1 MTRYPACRVSIP
13 WFSCVLP
20 HKVAIGSKIACEMLC
35 FPIETVV
42 GGREGRRFR
51 TGGCVG
57 FSWVSGGIRFAC
69 GQITCKSQGLLP
81 VGSQFPVFLWVS
93 GVSSFACGQITCKS
107 QGLLPVGSQFLGFS
121 WVSGD
126 VRFAC
131 GQTTCKS
138 QGILSVG
145 SILCVFVGVRGYPSF
160 RSHKRKK
167 MFLWLVEQTS
177 CLITLALRIKR
188 YISNNQIASKLSIY
202 QPVAIVQNYVR
213 HSPPL

>member
-1 MTRYPACRVSIP
+1 MP
-13 WFSCVLP
+13 
-20 HKVAIGSKIACEMLC
+20 C

-42 GGREGRRFR
+42 GGREDRRFR

-57 FSWVSGGIRFAC
+57 
-69 GQITCKSQGLLP
+69 
-81 VGSQFPVFLWVS
+81 FPVFLWVS

-145 SILCVFVGVRGYPSF
+145 SIPCVFVGVRGYPSF

-213 HSPPL
+213 HSPPLWKEAFHKLINHVT

>member
-1 MTRYPACRVSIP
+1 M
-13 WFSCVLP
+13 
-20 HKVAIGSKIACEMLC
+20 
-35 FPIETVV
+35 
-42 GGREGRRFR
+42 
-51 TGGCVG
+51 
-57 FSWVSGGIRFAC
+57 GIRGYPFC
-69 GQITCKSQGLLP
+69 LWSNHLQITGSPSCRP

-145 SILCVFVGVRGYPSF
+145 SIPCVFVGVRGYPSF

-188 YISNNQIASKLSIY
+188 YISNNQIASKLPIY
-202 QPVAIVQNYVR
+202 NQSQSFRIMYVIP
-213 HSPPL
+213 HLFEKKLFIN